1 MRGKS
6 FAVDATQQR
15 GGGQIM
21 GKRWIVLLVIALVG
35 ILATTAFAEPKM
47 VIVLDPDKQDTI
59 TCYRVENSDS
69 STVTLN
75 LKCDNFAE
83 PLIKDK
89 KWKIKDAHSSGHKD
103 FADHA
108 VLDRKDSSIVW
119 SNPCVTINYGG
130 KSYTVCY

>member
-1 MRGKS
+1 
-6 FAVDATQQR
+6 
-15 GGGQIM
+15 M

-35 ILATTAFAEPKM
+35 ILATTAYANPKM
-47 VIVLDPDKQDTI
+47 VIVLDPDNEDTI

-75 LKCDNFAE
+75 LKCYNCATPTIDE
-83 PLIKDK
+83 KEK
-89 KWKIKDAHSSGHKD
+89 KWKIKDAHSSHHKD

-108 VLDRKDSSIVW
+108 VRDRKGSSIVW